1 MSELI
6 CAFEGFGYHKEVAEL
21 CTKYPHVCQRSAIIT
36 YMWGFDS
43 IHAGLLQQASAVLK
57 RLQSFGADAEQLI
70 PQLEGF
76 VQRARVLY
84 PSQEVIEN
92 ASIRVWNY
100 ILNASLL
107 LEVNSHDGGYFP
119 VLYDNTKSLELLA
132 TSILKVKSLWTKNNF
147 SDSIKKIYYA
157 AHPSNTNLIF
167 AKIISAALN
176 IAEGNEIFFSF
187 QFY

>member
-43 IHAGLLQQASAVLK
+43 IHAGLLHQAAAILK
-57 RLQSFGADAEQLI
+57 RLHAFGANAEQLT

-84 PSQEVIEN
+84 PRQEVIEH
-92 ASIRVWNY
+92 ASIRAWNY

-107 LEVNSHDGGYFP
+107 LEVSSRDEGYFP
-119 VLYDNTKSLELLA
+119 VLYDKSKSLELLA
-132 TSILKVKSLWTKNNF
+132 TSVLKVKSLWTKNSLGDN
-147 SDSIKKIYYA
+147 IKKIYYA
-157 AHPSNTNLIF
+157 PHPSNNNLIF
-167 AKIISAALN
+167 AKIISATLN
-176 IAEGNEIFFSF
+176 ITEGNFIHD
-187 QFY
+187 FY